1 MIQSMTGFGKAT
13 CEYEGKKIVVG
24 IKSLNSKQLDL
35 SLKIA
40 AAYRNKELE
49 IRTEILQKLE
59 RGKID
64 VAIYMD
70 NSGKDVANQINPS
83 VFLSY
88 MQQIKS
94 LSQNL
99 ELPEPTNW
107 FDILLRLPDVMKTD
121 NIELEENEWQAL
133 KKSIDKAIEQVIS
146 FRVQEGKS
154 LENVFI
160 SKITNI
166 GDLLEK
172 ISPYEAERIEKIR
185 SRLKDNLQA
194 LSDKVDYDQ
203 NRLEQELIYYI
214 EKLDI
219 NEEKV
224 RLRNHLNYFLETMK
238 LEPSAGKKLGFIA
251 QEIGREINTLGAK
264 ANHSEIQKIV
274 VEMKDEL
281 EQMKEQVLNVL

>member
-13 CEYEGKKIVVG
+13 CEYEGKKIVVE

-40 AAYRNKELE
+40 PAYRNKELD

-64 VAIYMD
+64 VAIYID
-70 NSGKDVANQINPS
+70 NSGKDAAAQINQS
-83 VFLSY
+83 AFLSY
-88 MQQIKS
+88 MQQVKT
-94 LSQNL
+94 LSKNL

-107 FDILLRLPDVMKTD
+107 FDLLLRLPDVLKTE

-133 KKSIDKAIEQVIS
+133 KEIIYKAVEQVVS
-146 FRVQEGKS
+146 FRIQEGKS
-154 LENVFI
+154 LENVFLTKI
-160 SKITNI
+160 SNI

-172 ISPYEAERIEKIR
+172 VSPYETERIEKIR
-185 SRLKDNLQA
+185 SRLEDNLQA
-194 LSDKVDYDQ
+194 LSDKVNYDQ

-224 RLRNHLNYFLETMK
+224 RLKNHLNYFLETMK
-238 LEPSAGKKLGFIA
+238 LEPSPGKKLGFIA

-274 VEMKDEL
+274 VKMKDEL
-281 EQMKEQVLNVL
+281 EQIKEQVLNVL

>member
-13 CEYEGKKIVVG
+13 CEYEGKKIVVE

-40 AAYRNKELE
+40 PAYRNKELD

-64 VAIYMD
+64 VAIYID
-70 NSGKDVANQINPS
+70 NSGKDAAAQINQS
-83 VFLSY
+83 AFLSY
-88 MQQIKS
+88 MQQVKT
-94 LSQNL
+94 LSKNL

-107 FDILLRLPDVMKTD
+107 FDLLLRLPDVLKTE

-133 KKSIDKAIEQVIS
+133 KEIIYKAVEQVVS
-146 FRVQEGKS
+146 FRIQEGKS
-154 LENVFI
+154 LENVFLTKI
-160 SKITNI
+160 SNI
-166 GDLLEK
+166 DDLLEK
-172 ISPYEAERIEKIR
+172 VSPYETERIEKIR
-185 SRLKDNLQA
+185 SRLEDNLQA
-194 LSDKVDYDQ
+194 LSDKVNYDQ

-224 RLRNHLNYFLETMK
+224 RLKNHLNYFLETMK
-238 LEPSAGKKLGFIA
+238 LEPSPGKKLGFIA

-274 VEMKDEL
+274 VKMKDEL
-281 EQMKEQVLNVL
+281 EQIKEQVLNVL

>member
-13 CEYEGKKIVVG
+13 CEYEGKKIVVE

-40 AAYRNKELE
+40 PAYRNKELD

-64 VAIYMD
+64 VAIYID
-70 NSGKDVANQINPS
+70 NSGKDAAAQINQS
-83 VFLSY
+83 AFLSY
-88 MQQIKS
+88 LQQVKT
-94 LSQNL
+94 LSKNL

-107 FDILLRLPDVMKTD
+107 FDLLLRLPDVLKTE

-133 KKSIDKAIEQVIS
+133 KEIIYKAVEQVVS
-146 FRVQEGKS
+146 FRIQEGKS
-154 LENVFI
+154 LENVFLTKI
-160 SKITNI
+160 SNI

-172 ISPYEAERIEKIR
+172 VSPYETERIEKIR
-185 SRLKDNLQA
+185 SRLEDNLQA
-194 LSDKVDYDQ
+194 LSDKVNYDQ

-224 RLRNHLNYFLETMK
+224 RLKNHLNYFLETMK
-238 LEPSAGKKLGFIA
+238 LEPSPGKKLGFIA

-274 VEMKDEL
+274 VKMKDEL
-281 EQMKEQVLNVL
+281 EQIKEQVLNVL